1 MNQVLILQII
11 EVLEQCHKDKSIKT
25 RECCIE
31 IIKELLHKITSEL
44 NHDNLIALEKHFN
57 LVTTLNELDY
67 INDEDIFLKSIARVR
82 SCL

>member
-1 MNQVLILQII
+1 M
-11 EVLEQCHKDKSIKT
+11 
-25 RECCIE
+25 
-31 IIKELLHKITSEL
+31 HKISILISFNLASEL

-82 SCL
+82 SCLWCLL